1 MEWQVQELR
10 DGVEIREFTTWRGER
25 MVPGIVWLPE
35 AEPGNGPLILIG
47 HGGGGSSR
55 EDYVNSLAVGLV
67 RTHGATCIAIDGPV
81 HGRRRGERSQDSG
94 LVLLDFSQVW
104 ASDASMTDAMV
115 EDWRHAIDE
124 ATNELGLP
132 DDPIGYWG
140 LSMGTLL
147 GLPLVAS
154 EPRIHA
160 CVLGLAG
167 TIGPTSQRLIDDA
180 PLVECPTFFVM
191 QWDDELFP
199 REHCLEL
206 FALIGSGDK
215 QLHATPGRHSAVTT
229 ETFLL
234 SASFLVNRLRRS

>member
-1 MEWQVQELR
+1 
-10 DGVEIREFTTWRGER
+10 
-25 MVPGIVWLPE
+25 MVPGTMWQQGGG
-35 AEPGNGPLILIG
+35 PGEGPLILIG

-55 EDYVNSLAVGLV
+55 EDYVDSLAVGLV

-115 EDWRHAIDE
+115 EDWRHTIDLV
-124 ATNELGLP
+124 TSELDMP
-132 DDPIGYWG
+132 DAPLGYWG

-147 GLPLVAS
+147 GLPLVAG
-154 EPRIHA
+154 EPRIRA

-180 PLVECPTFFVM
+180 PLVECPTFFIM

-206 FALIGSGDK
+206 FASLGSGDK

-229 ETFLL
+229 ETFLM
-234 SASFLVNRLRRS
+234 SAAFLANRLGKS